1 MPFQSDKIHAINQQ
15 VNWVLKLNVEID
27 FTQLFNHGLV
37 LGLEVGKWKV
47 VVFVSFE
54 NFVGIEAE
62 ISQADEL
69 FGLDEA
75 AGFVFP
81 KDLEVLCF
89 VLEQDS
95 ELYELFGWKFAAE
108 E

>member
-1 MPFQSDKIHAINQQ
+1 MLLKPDKIHTIDQQ

-27 FTQLFNHGLV
+27 FTKFFYHGLV

-47 VVFVSFE
+47 VVFVPFK
-54 NFVGIEAE
+54 NLVGIEAK
-62 ISQADEL
+62 ISEADEL

-81 KDLEVLCF
+81 KDLEVLRF
-89 VLEQDS
+89 ILEQDS
-95 ELYELFGWKFAAE
+95 ELYQLFGWKFAAE